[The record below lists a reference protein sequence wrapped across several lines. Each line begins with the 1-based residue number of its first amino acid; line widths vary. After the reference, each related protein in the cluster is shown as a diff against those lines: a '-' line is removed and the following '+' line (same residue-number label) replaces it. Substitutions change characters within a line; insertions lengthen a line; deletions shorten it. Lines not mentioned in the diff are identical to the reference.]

1 MNDRNNR
8 NERART
14 IAIVLM
20 FAVILAFVAGLLANA
35 LNRDPVE
42 WGAWTFTT
50 VSTLG
55 LGIIFALWSNVP

>member
-1 MNDRNNR
+1 MNSR

-20 FAVILAFVAGLLANA
+20 LAVILAFLAGLLANVFH
-35 LNRDPVE
+35 RDPVE

-55 LGIIFALWSNVP
+55 LGITFALWSNMP